1 MKLLV
6 FGATGRTGRLLV
18 KQALASGNDV
28 VGSVRNPSKL
38 NIQNEHLEIVQGE
51 LSDQE
56 AIAAAMNGAD
66 AVISTLGP
74 RARKK
79 EKPLAQGMRNILAA
93 MESQGVRQLII
104 TSTLSARDPNDALNF
119 RSTAMIALV
128 KLMMRPA
135 YEEIVHV
142 AEIVRGSNRD
152 WTIVRLSL
160 LNNNPKS
167 GNVKVGYISKG
178 QVGTAISRAD
188 LADFILKQVVDKNY
202 LRKAPAI
209 GN

>member
-1 MKLLV
+1 
-6 FGATGRTGRLLV
+6 
-18 KQALASGNDV
+18 
-28 VGSVRNPSKL
+28 
-38 NIQNEHLEIVQGE
+38 
-51 LSDQE
+51 
-56 AIAAAMNGAD
+56 
-66 AVISTLGP
+66 
-74 RARKK
+74 
-79 EKPLAQGMRNILAA
+79 
-93 MESQGVRQLII
+93 
-104 TSTLSARDPNDALNF
+104 
-119 RSTAMIALV
+119 MIALV

-142 AEIVRGSNRD
+142 AEIVRASDCD

-167 GNVKVGYISKG
+167 GNVKVGNISKG